1 MLIICPVARVS
12 LVSQLYTVEE
22 EDGFVEVCA
31 QVTSPTGD
39 SPVNFNFSIQLTTTD
54 NTAGWYSF

>member
-1 MLIICPVARVS
+1 MS
-12 LVSQLYTVEE
+12 LVPQLYTVEE

-39 SPVNFNFSIQLTTTD
+39 TPVDFNFSIQLTTTD